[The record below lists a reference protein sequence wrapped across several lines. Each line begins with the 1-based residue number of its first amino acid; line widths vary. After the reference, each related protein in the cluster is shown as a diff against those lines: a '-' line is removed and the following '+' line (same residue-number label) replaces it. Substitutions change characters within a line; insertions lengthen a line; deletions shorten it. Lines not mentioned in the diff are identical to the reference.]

1 MKQHRKD
8 ANLKRVMLNLPPDV
22 VEYLDESVKKTK
34 ESKSVFV
41 ARMLRMTKK
50 ITEDL
55 AEM

>member
-22 VEYLDESVKKTK
+22 VEYIDERVKKTR